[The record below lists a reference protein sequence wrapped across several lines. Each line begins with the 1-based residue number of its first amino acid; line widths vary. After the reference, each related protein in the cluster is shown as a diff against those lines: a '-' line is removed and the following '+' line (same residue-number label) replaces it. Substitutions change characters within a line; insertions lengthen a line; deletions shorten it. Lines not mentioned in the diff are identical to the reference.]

1 MNNKDMEE
9 TIKIIKEAAANKS
22 VPHKEK
28 RIDCKSL
35 SNEEL
40 IKLQEKEQLKDL
52 KQIVYNK
59 R

>member
-22 VPHKEK
+22 VSHKEK

>member
-1 MNNKDMEE
+1 MEE
-9 TIKIIKEAAANKS
+9 TIKILKEAAANKS
-22 VPHKEK
+22 TIHKEK
-28 RIDCKSL
+28 ETDCKFL

>member
-1 MNNKDMEE
+1 MEE

>member
-9 TIKIIKEAAANKS
+9 TIKILKEAAANKS
-22 VPHKEK
+22 TLHKEK
-28 RIDCKSL
+28 ETNCKFL

>member
-1 MNNKDMEE
+1 MNNKDMVE

-22 VPHKEK
+22 VLNKEK
-28 RIDCKSL
+28 RIECKSL

>member
-1 MNNKDMEE
+1 MEE
-9 TIKIIKEAAANKS
+9 TIKILKEAAANKS
-22 VPHKEK
+22 ATHKEK

>member
-9 TIKIIKEAAANKS
+9 TIKILKEAAANKS
-22 VPHKEK
+22 VPNKEK
-28 RIDCKSL
+28 RIECKSL

>member
-28 RIDCKSL
+28 RIDCKFL

>member
-1 MNNKDMEE
+1 MVIDMEE
-9 TIKIIKEAAANKS
+9 TIKILKEVAANKS
-22 VPHKEK
+22 ALHKEK
-28 RIDCKSL
+28 ETNCKSL

>member
-9 TIKIIKEAAANKS
+9 TIKILKEAAANKS
-22 VPHKEK
+22 ATHKEK